1 VHEFLKSTLVA
12 QPETVSPQE
21 QRGLGRDDSDGTK
34 RTGAATSKA
43 STAARASSIILVGT
57 SFKTSSLAFR
67 EALAVR
73 LSRESAKLPRLS
85 GVKEHAELVTCN
97 RIEILIAA
105 DSANAAE
112 RAFLAWLSKTPG
124 LKPSSIYVHKDVDAI
139 AHLFRVASGLD
150 SMVLGEEQIL
160 SQVKDAGIAARTSR
174 SSRGSL
180 SALFDASVNV
190 GKRARGALKQP
201 DESVSSMALRF
212 ALGRLPRAPRNVLLI
227 GTGKTTRLA
236 ASQLA
241 GARLYVATRRRASLP
256 SFSRANIVSHRDM
269 KRVAG
274 RCDLIISATKHR
286 GYVLK
291 KGDLDRKR
299 RVILDLAFPRNI
311 DPELNE
317 GEMEVYNLEDL
328 AKVFASLS
336 PSLRPEAKRA
346 EELVFAEA
354 ESFSRW
360 LLASRQSSA
369 LSHVYRWA
377 ESTRREETDAA
388 LRRLSSLSGR
398 ERKVVEAMSK
408 RLVSKLLAPPTGFAK
423 SSSPE
428 LPQDQRLDLVQRI
441 FEQGGK

>member
-1 VHEFLKSTLVA
+1 VDEFLKSTLVA
-12 QPETVSPQE
+12 QPETVSIPK
-21 QRGLGRDDSDGTK
+21 QRSLG
-34 RTGAATSKA
+34 GAAADDAAGTRAVSKTSP
-43 STAARASSIILVGT
+43 TARASSIILVGT

-67 EALAVR
+67 EALARR
-73 LSRESAKLPRLS
+73 LSRESAKLPRLP
-85 GVKEHAELVTCN
+85 GIKEYAQLVTCN

-105 DSANAAE
+105 DSPKAAE
-112 RAFLAWLSKTPG
+112 QSFLTWLSKTPG
-124 LKPSSIYVHKDVDAI
+124 MKTGSVYVRKDVDAI
-139 AHLFRVASGLD
+139 THLFRVASGLD

-160 SQVKDAGIAARTSR
+160 SQVKDAGVAARTSK

-190 GKRARGALKQP
+190 GKRARETLKQA

-212 ALGRLPRAPRNVLLI
+212 ALDRLPRPPRDVLLI

-236 ASQLA
+236 ASQLD
-241 GARLYVATRRRASLP
+241 GARLYVATRRASLP
-256 SFSRANIVSHRDM
+256 SFSRATLVSHGDL
-269 KRVAG
+269 KRVAAK
-274 RCDLIISATKHR
+274 CDLIISATKHR
-286 GYVLK
+286 GYVLR
-291 KGDLDRKR
+291 KGDLDGRR

-311 DPELNE
+311 DPELDA
-317 GEMEVYNLEDL
+317 GRVEVYNLEDL
-328 AKVFASLS
+328 AKVFASRPHS
-336 PSLRPEAKRA
+336 RDPEARRA
-346 EELVFAEA
+346 EELVFNEA

-369 LSHVYRWA
+369 LSQVYRWA

-388 LRRLSSLSGR
+388 LRRLPTLSER

-408 RLVSKLLAPPTGFAK
+408 RLVSKLLAPPTSFAK

-428 LPQDQRLDLVQRI
+428 LPQDQRLEVVQRI

>member
-1 VHEFLKSTLVA
+1 LKSTLVT
-12 QPETVSPQE
+12 QPEAVSIPGQS
-21 QRGLGRDDSDGTK
+21 GWGGGGTEDAK
-34 RTGAATSKA
+34 GAKGAVPKTS
-43 STAARASSIILVGT
+43 SAARASSIILVGT

-67 EALAVR
+67 EALAGR
-73 LSRESAKLPRLS
+73 LSRESTKLPSLP
-85 GVKEHAELVTCN
+85 GVKEYAQLVTCN

-105 DSANAAE
+105 DSPKAAE
-112 RAFLAWLSKTPG
+112 QAFMAWLSKTPG
-124 LKPSSIYVHKDVDAI
+124 MKTDSVYVHRDVDAI
-139 AHLFRVASGLD
+139 VHLFRVASGLD

-160 SQVKDAGIAARTSR
+160 SQVRDAGIAARTSR

-190 GKRARGALKQP
+190 GKRARDGLKQV

-212 ALGRLPRAPRNVLLI
+212 ALGRMPRAPRNVLLI

-236 ASQLA
+236 ANQLD
-241 GARLYVATRRRASLP
+241 GARLYVATRRASLP
-256 SFSRANIVSHRDM
+256 SFSRATLVSHGDL
-269 KRVAG
+269 KRVAA

-291 KGDLDRKR
+291 KGDLDGRR

-311 DPELNE
+311 DPEL
-317 GEMEVYNLEDL
+317 GKDQVEVYNLEDL
-328 AKVFASLS
+328 AKVFASRPLS
-336 PSLRPEAKRA
+336 LDPEARRA
-346 EELVFAEA
+346 EELVLAEA

-377 ESTRREETDAA
+377 ESTRREETEAA
-388 LRRLSSLSGR
+388 LRRLPSLSER

-408 RLVSKLLAPPTGFAK
+408 RLVSKLLAPPTTFAK

-428 LPQDQRLDLVQRI
+428 LPQDQRLDVVQRI
-441 FEQGGK
+441 FDQGGK

>member
-1 VHEFLKSTLVA
+1 VDEYLKSTLVA
-12 QPETVSPQE
+12 QPETVSITG
-21 QRGLGRDDSDGTK
+21 QRGFGRGDTDDAK
-34 RTGAATSKA
+34 GARATVSKT
-43 STAARASSIILVGT
+43 SPAARASSIILIGT

-67 EALAVR
+67 EALAGR
-73 LSRESAKLPRLS
+73 LSRDSAKLPRMP
-85 GVKEHAELVTCN
+85 GIKEYAQLVTCN

-105 DSANAAE
+105 ESPKAGE
-112 RAFLAWLSKTPG
+112 QAFLTWLSKTPG
-124 LKPSSIYVHKDVDAI
+124 MKTGSVYVHKDLEAI

-160 SQVKDAGIAARTSR
+160 SQVKDAGVAARTSR

-180 SALFDASVNV
+180 SALFDVSVNV
-190 GKRARGALKQP
+190 GKRARDGLKQV

-236 ASQLA
+236 ASQLG
-241 GARLYVATRRRASLP
+241 GARLYVATRRASLP
-256 SFSRANIVSHRDM
+256 SFSRATLVSHRDLN
-269 KRVAG
+269 RVAAK
-274 RCDLIISATKHR
+274 CDLIISATKHR
-286 GYVLK
+286 GYVLR
-291 KGDLDRKR
+291 KGDLDGKR

-311 DPELNE
+311 DPEL
-317 GEMEVYNLEDL
+317 GAGQVEVYNLEDL
-328 AKVFASLS
+328 AKVFASRPAPLN
-336 PSLRPEAKRA
+336 PEARRA

-388 LRRLSSLSGR
+388 LRRLPGLSER

-408 RLVSKLLAPPTGFAK
+408 RLVSKLLAPPTSFAK

-428 LPQDQRLDLVQRI
+428 LPQDQRLDVVQRI
-441 FEQGGK
+441 FDQGGK

>member
-1 VHEFLKSTLVA
+1 LKSTLVA
-12 QPETVSPQE
+12 QPESVSLPT
-21 QRGLGRDDSDGTK
+21 QRVSEGV
-34 RTGAATSKA
+34 GAADAKSARTAVSKS
-43 STAARASSIILVGT
+43 STTARASSIILVGT

-67 EALAVR
+67 EALAGR
-73 LSRESAKLPRLS
+73 LSRESARLPRLS
-85 GVKEHAELVTCN
+85 GIKEYAQLVTCN
-97 RIEILIAA
+97 RIEVLIAA
-105 DSANAAE
+105 DSPKAAE
-112 RAFLAWLSKTPG
+112 EAFLSWLSRTPG
-124 LKPSSIYVHKDVDAI
+124 MMTGSVYVHKDVDAI

-190 GKRARGALKQP
+190 GKRAREGLKQA

-236 ASQLA
+236 ANQLG
-241 GARLYVATRRRASLP
+241 GAKLYVATRRESLP
-256 SFSRANIVSHRDM
+256 SFSRATLVSHRDLR
-269 KRVAG
+269 RVAAK
-274 RCDLIISATKHR
+274 CDLIISATKHR

-291 KGDLDRKR
+291 NGDLDEKR
-299 RVILDLAFPRNI
+299 RVILDLAFPRNV
-311 DPELNE
+311 DPELNS
-317 GEMEVYNLEDL
+317 GQTKVYNLEDL
-328 AKVFASLS
+328 ARVFASRP
-336 PSLRPEAKRA
+336 PSLEPEARRV
-346 EELVFAEA
+346 EELVYAEA

-369 LSHVYRWA
+369 LSYVYRWA

-388 LRRLSSLSGR
+388 LRRLPRLTDR
-398 ERKVVEAMSK
+398 EKKVVEAMSK
-408 RLVSKLLAPPTGFAK
+408 RLVSKLLAPPTGFVK

-441 FEQGGK
+441 FEQRGK